1 MKLYLSPGAC
11 SLAPHIVLRQL
22 GLDFDSERVDIKT
35 HKTQAGEDYFAINP
49 KGYVPA
55 LRLDDGSLLTE
66 IIAILLYLA
75 DRKPAA
81 GLLPAATTID
91 HYRVLEWLGF
101 VSSEIHKQFSPLFN
115 PKTPPEWR
123 DHQLSVLGRRFDYL
137 AAQLDGKSYLLGDTF
152 TVADAYLYTVVN
164 WHKFFNID
172 LGKWPVLKNYQ
183 ARIMGRAS
191 VKDALKAEGLAK

>member
-11 SLAPHIVLRQL
+11 SLAPHIVLREL

-66 IIAILLYLA
+66 IIAILPYLA

-91 HYRVLEWLGF
+91 RYRVLEWLGF

-137 AAQLDGKSYLLGDTF
+137 ASQLDGKSYLLGDTF

-164 WHKFFNID
+164 WHKFFDID
-172 LGKWPVLKNYQ
+172 LGKWPALKDYQ
-183 ARIMGRAS
+183 ARVVGRAS
-191 VKDALKAEGLAK
+191 VKDALKAEGLVK